1 MTSPLKEKPR
11 LTEQEKKNN
20 HIASEQKR
28 RQAIRD
34 GFDRLA
40 NLVPG
45 LQGLGRSENIVL
57 SGTLDYLKANLV
69 TYGDL
74 LAEAERQGMD
84 IADLKIEGVFPLPE
98 GFTPSSG

>member
-57 SGTLDYLKANLV
+57 SGTLEYLKQNLV
-69 TYGDL
+69 TYKDL
-74 LAEAERQGMD
+74 LQEAERQGVD
-84 IADLKIEGVFPLPE
+84 IADLKIEGAFLPDDS
-98 GFTPSSG
+98 TPSSR